1 MFSLCFDPT
10 LTHSKP
16 PISPP
21 AFLPPSE
28 SSNASI
34 GAGLAAPMG
43 PQHSATSPRS
53 PVIQF
58 FPGKSLWGP
67 WGNMGT
73 SSEKWGVVLSFFN
86 HQEMS
91 ESHRQKSIEA
101 PLRASVLEQ
110 IRKKCMMKMG
120 TPRTDSST
128 ELGGFHRF
136 QKTSI
141 LRIGSIFY
149 GLVDPKRG
157 NKSHRLRGEDVE
169 PRLHIWI
176 QFHLQTIPASCSTKT
191 WSGDA
196 EFRDMC
202 CSVPCLEPH
211 QHQIKCWSCLGP
223 YSIQNLGL
231 CFFNVYSCQ
240 LD

>member
-1 MFSLCFDPT
+1 MGRGVVFF
-10 LTHSKP
+10 KP
-16 PISPP
+16 P
-21 AFLPPSE
+21 
-28 SSNASI
+28 
-34 GAGLAAPMG
+34 
-43 PQHSATSPRS
+43 
-53 PVIQF
+53 
-58 FPGKSLWGP
+58 
-67 WGNMGT
+67 GN
-73 SSEKWGVVLSFFN
+73 N
-86 HQEMS
+86 

-128 ELGGFHRF
+128 ELGGFQRF

-176 QFHLQTIPASCSTKT
+176 QLHLQTIPASCSTKT

-211 QHQIKCWSCLGP
+211 QHQIKCWSFLGP